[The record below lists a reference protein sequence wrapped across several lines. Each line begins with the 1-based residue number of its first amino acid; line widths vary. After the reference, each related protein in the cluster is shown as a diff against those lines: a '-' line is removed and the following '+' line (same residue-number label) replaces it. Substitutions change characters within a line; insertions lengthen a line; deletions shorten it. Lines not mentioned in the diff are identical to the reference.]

1 MTDLQLTM
9 SLASLGAHLDAEEW
23 QSYLVI
29 VEALQASGLPADVI
43 ISTAEAYIKTRD
55 DAAGCWLPQ

>member
-1 MTDLQLTM
+1 MTDLQLTL

-23 QSYLVI
+23 QSYLYI
-29 VEALQASGLPADVI
+29 VETLQASGLPADVI
-43 ISTAEAYIKTRD
+43 ISTAEAYIKTHD

>member
-1 MTDLQLTM
+1 MTDLQLTL

-23 QSYLVI
+23 QSYLYI
-29 VEALQASGLPADVI
+29 VETLQASGLPPAVI

-55 DAAGCWLPQ
+55 EAAGCWLPQ

>member
-1 MTDLQLTM
+1 MTDLQLTL

-29 VEALQASGLPADVI
+29 VETLQASGLPPAVI